1 MSKVSRDEQ
10 RLMELARKSLSD
22 VLGREPTRQ
31 ELWRVHACF
40 KRMAFTLLDYVDHL
54 NYEDRKKQKGQGS
67 EVD

>member
-1 MSKVSRDEQ
+1 MDVARESLV
-10 RLMELARKSLSD
+10 EL
-22 VLGREPTRQ
+22 LGREPTRQ

-54 NYEDRKKQKGQGS
+54 NYEERKKQQSKGP